1 MGDVRRELATV
12 LRDGQRTV
20 ERRLDAFL
28 ANPDDVET
36 IHRLRISIRTLRSL
50 LAFASPFLKCRR
62 HRLLQADLRSVVI
75 ETSRLREYDVMLRD
89 VRALGVPSGELVEK
103 ISELR
108 DLERDRVVGVMR
120 GRHTRRALA
129 RVRRRVGSLPWKD
142 SVRRRG
148 VTRDD
153 VLAVFDELV
162 RSVDEGYATVDRSDA
177 DAVHTLRKRA
187 KRVRYVGESFG
198 ALLGARAVAEGAR
211 MKGVQDELGDVCDA
225 RVNAGMARDLLDL
238 GLSDEARGA
247 LEVLLGRN
255 RALVEGFV
263 TESAPATGGK
273 DDPAAGKDDPAT
285 GGKGAPAA
293 N

>member
-263 TESAPATGGK
+263 TESAPAAGGK
-273 DDPAAGKDDPAT
+273 DDPAA
-285 GGKGAPAA
+285 

>member
-50 LAFASPFLKCRR
+50 LAFASPFLKRRR
-62 HRLLQADLRSVVI
+62 HCLLQADLRSVVI

-238 GLSDEARGA
+238 GLSDEERGA

-263 TESAPATGGK
+263 AQGAFG
-273 DDPAAGKDDPAT
+273 A
-285 GGKGAPAA
+285 GGKGASPAA
-293 N
+293 SGKGTSAAN

>member
-1 MGDVRRELATV
+1 MEDVRKRLAAV
-12 LRDGQRTV
+12 LREGERTV
-20 ERRLDAFL
+20 ERRLEAFL
-28 ANPDDVET
+28 ANPDDPET

-50 LAFASPFLKCRR
+50 LAFVSPFLKRRR

-89 VRALGVPSGELVEK
+89 VRALDVPSGALVEK
-103 ISELR
+103 IGELR
-108 DLERDRVVGVMR
+108 DLERDRVVGVMG

-129 RVRRRVGSLPWKD
+129 RVHRRVGSLPWKD
-142 SVRRRG
+142 SVRKSGVARG
-148 VTRDD
+148 N

-162 RSVDEGYATVDRSDA
+162 RLVDEGYATVDRSDA
-177 DAVHTLRKRA
+177 DAVHTLRKRS

-198 ALLGARAVAEGAR
+198 SLLGDQAAAEGVR
-211 MKGVQDELGDVCDA
+211 MKGIQDELGDVCDA

-238 GLSDEARGA
+238 ALSDEERSA

-263 TESAPATGGK
+263 AESASDA
-273 DDPAAGKDDPAT
+273 
-285 GGKGAPAA
+285 GGKGAPSVK
-293 N
+293 

>member
-1 MGDVRRELATV
+1 MEDVRKRLAAV
-12 LRDGQRTV
+12 LREGERTV
-20 ERRLDAFL
+20 ERRLEAFL
-28 ANPDDVET
+28 ANPDDPET

-50 LAFASPFLKCRR
+50 LAFVSPFLKRRR

-89 VRALGVPSGELVEK
+89 VRALDVPSGALVEK
-103 ISELR
+103 IGELR
-108 DLERDRVVGVMR
+108 DLERDRVVGVMG

-129 RVRRRVGSLPWKD
+129 RVRRHVGSLPWRD
-142 SVRRRG
+142 SVRRHG
-148 VTRDD
+148 VTRGD

-162 RSVDEGYATVDRSDA
+162 RVVDEGYATVDRSDA
-177 DAVHTLRKRA
+177 DAVHTLRKRS

-198 ALLGARAVAEGAR
+198 PLLGDQAAAEGAR

-238 GLSDEARGA
+238 GLSDEERVA

-263 TESAPATGGK
+263 AEGASAA
-273 DDPAAGKDDPAT
+273 
-285 GGKGAPAA
+285 GGKGASPDANGKGTSAA